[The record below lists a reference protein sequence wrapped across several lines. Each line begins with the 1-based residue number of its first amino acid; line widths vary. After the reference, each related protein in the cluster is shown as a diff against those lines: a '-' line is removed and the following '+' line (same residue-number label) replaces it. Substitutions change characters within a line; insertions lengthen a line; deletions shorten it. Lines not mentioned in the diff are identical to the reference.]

1 MSNEEIVDAIR
12 DHPRGCGE
20 HPMARLIR
28 PLGRGSSP
36 RMRGAP
42 KGLIQENMIIRII
55 PADAGSTRCRGRRET
70 TRWDH
75 PRGCGEHDCTPL
87 KVCTLDGS
95 SPRMRGAPCAGD
107 GHQYGLGII
116 PADAGSTDYKRLEG
130 VLYEDHPRGCGEH
143 LVSSPDV
150 SMWTGS
156 SPRMRGAHSG
166 VSHLVM
172 LYRIIPADAGS
183 TADEHVI
190 ALVGWDHPRGCGEH
204 GHGLK
209 DYAVR
214 PGSSPRM
221 RGARSRY
228 RSPIW

>member
-143 LVSSPDV
+143 GSGPSFGGGP
-150 SMWTGS
+150 SGS
-156 SPRMRGAHSG
+156 SPRMWGAPGLLSG
-166 VSHLVM
+166 RIDVD
-172 LYRIIPADAGS
+172 RIIPADAGS
-183 TADEHVI
+183 TFGRVAFSHV
-190 ALVGWDHPRGCGEH
+190 V
-204 GHGLK
+204 
-209 DYAVR
+209 
-214 PGSSPRM
+214 
-221 RGARSRY
+221 
-228 RSPIW
+228 